1 MRVSSEK
8 LEEIAR
14 SNDIVE
20 VISEYISIKK
30 RGKSFLALC
39 PFHPDKHPSL
49 HVSQE
54 KQVYHC
60 FSCKASGNVYT
71 FVQNFEKITFMEAVE
86 KLAAKA
92 GFEIRKYYDEPDKT
106 NELSILLEI
115 NKSAAN
121 YFRKNLENLTGS
133 EKEFLDNYLK
143 TRKINK
149 SISQKFGLGYAGKN
163 WDGLLHHFTEEGI
176 FKPEEIEN
184 AGLIIKNE
192 SGKYYDRFRGR
203 LMFPIF
209 NESGKVVAFG
219 GRKLFEDDQGGK
231 YINSP
236 ETRIYNKSRILY
248 GLNFSKEK
256 IRSFDYL
263 LLVEG
268 YMDLISLVKNGIEN
282 VVASS
287 GTALTEEQVKLISR
301 YTGNVYIL
309 FDSDFAGIKAAK
321 RGIEIIL
328 EAGLNLN
335 IVSLPEGEDPDS
347 FINKNG
353 KEEFEK
359 FIGKKESVISFIS
372 GIYKKEGKL
381 ESVKDKSDFVKEIIG
396 YIGKIPD
403 KIRRAFF
410 IKEIAKMYSLY
421 ESDLRDELE
430 KILKENKSRY
440 SVKSSVVIPARSSDV
455 SAGNNPEISR
465 EEQDLI
471 DIFING
477 NEEAINYL
485 ENNLEIGFLK
495 NEHVIRIAEYFLDE
509 YINHGKVD
517 LSKALMDLEKDEE
530 RIIVSKI
537 ALNRHEVSN
546 PKVYTK
552 ESIICNN
559 VTPNYNL
566 KFARDLIN
574 KFRIKDLE
582 QKRDEIKKDTSRY
595 LEVFEITK
603 QINNLNKTGQNT
615 GDLKT
620 A

>member
-8 LEEIAR
+8 LEEISRAT
-14 SNDIVE
+14 DIVE
-20 VISEYISIKK
+20 VISEFITVKK

-49 HVSQE
+49 HISQE

-92 GFEIRKYYDEPDKT
+92 GIELKKSYGEPDKS

-115 NKSAAN
+115 NKSAAH
-121 YFRKNLENLTGS
+121 YFRNNLENISGS
-133 EKEFLDNYLK
+133 EKEFIENYLK
-143 TRKINK
+143 SRKINK
-149 SISQKFGLGYAGKN
+149 SISQKFGLGYSGKN
-163 WDGLLHHFTEEGI
+163 WDGLLNHFIEEGI
-176 FKPEEIEN
+176 FKPEEVEN

-203 LMFPIF
+203 LIFPIF
-209 NESGKVVAFG
+209 NENGKVVAFG

-236 ETRIYNKSRILY
+236 ETRVYSKSRILY
-248 GLNFSKEK
+248 GLNFAKEK
-256 IRSFDYL
+256 IRSFDYI

-268 YMDLISLVKNGIEN
+268 YMDLISLSKNGIEN

-301 YTGNVYIL
+301 YTNNVYLL

-328 EAGLNLN
+328 EAGLDLN
-335 IVSLPEGEDPDS
+335 IISLPEGEDPDS
-347 FINKNG
+347 FINKHG
-353 KEEFEK
+353 KQEFEK
-359 FIGKKESVISFIS
+359 YIGKKESVISFIS
-372 GIYKKEGKL
+372 DIYKKEGKL
-381 ESVKDKSDFVKEIIG
+381 ESVKDKSDFVKEIIS

-403 KIRRAFF
+403 KIKRAFF

-430 KILKENKSRY
+430 KNIKENRNRN
-440 SVKSSVVIPARSSDV
+440 SVKSSVIIPVRSADKNSDKDT
-455 SAGNNPEISR
+455 EISR
-465 EEQDLI
+465 EEHDLI
-471 DIFING
+471 DVFING
-477 NEEAINYL
+477 NEDAINYL
-485 ENNLEIGFLK
+485 ENNLEISFLK
-495 NEHVIRIAEYFLDE
+495 NTHVIRIVEYFLDE

-530 RIIVSKI
+530 KILVSKI

-546 PKVYTK
+546 PKVYSK

-559 VTPNYNL
+559 VTPNYNIR
-566 KFARDLIN
+566 FARDLIK
-574 KFRIKDLE
+574 KFKIRDLE
-582 QKRDEIKKDTSRY
+582 LRRDEIKKDASRY

-603 QINNLNKTGQNT
+603 QINNLNKAGLNT